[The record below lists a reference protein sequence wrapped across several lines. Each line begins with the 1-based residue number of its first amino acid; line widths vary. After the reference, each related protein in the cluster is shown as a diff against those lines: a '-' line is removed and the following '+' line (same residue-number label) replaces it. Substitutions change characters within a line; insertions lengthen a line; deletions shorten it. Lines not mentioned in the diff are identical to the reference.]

1 MTFFSQTSW
10 NGFASGCVLSHT
22 RPDAHTPKVGFEKSQ
37 KFARMSFCTSY
48 NAPALASQFLD
59 FFASSKS
66 KIYFYGVYLIS
77 MKINPINYLKINQNS
92 NINFKSKIKEN
103 IKFSNFHDSF
113 ESNLDNVFS
122 VKVKRLGS
130 VECDYKVPIYLN
142 KAISFLANSSDTI
155 IQRALLYKMHTIDEL
170 EGMILDISSDD
181 FLRNIKIKK
190 LLDLGAFALVF
201 ETEDGKILKLT
212 KGNHYP
218 NGRKPDFFDLP
229 IKKQGKCCR
238 TYYYLEDKITND
250 NITQDELKMFV
261 KKIEEKGYIMK
272 DYLDNIFSDCVNPK
286 IRVEQ
291 FGKTRD
297 GILYLVDPGCVL
309 APREQSFIGK
319 FLSKIFSKIKK

>member
-1 MTFFSQTSW
+1 M
-10 NGFASGCVLSHT
+10 N
-22 RPDAHTPKVGFEKSQ
+22 
-37 KFARMSFCTSY
+37 
-48 NAPALASQFLD
+48 
-59 FFASSKS
+59 
-66 KIYFYGVYLIS
+66 
-77 MKINPINYLKINQNS
+77 INPINNLKITPYS
-92 NINFKSKIKEN
+92 NINFKSRIIDN
-103 IKFSNFHDSF
+103 TNFNNVQDSF
-113 ESNLDNVFS
+113 ESKFGKIS
-122 VKVKRLGS
+122 SAKKKRLCG
-130 VECDYKVPIYLN
+130 VECDYKAPISVYN
-142 KAISFLANSSDTI
+142 AILSLAKSSNEFVK
-155 IQRALLYKMHTIDEL
+155 RALLYNLHTIDEL
-170 EGMILDISSDD
+170 EEMAYDVASDD
-181 FLRNIKIKK
+181 FLKNIKIKK

-309 APREQSFIGK
+309 PPREQSFIGK